1 MNGIARILTV
11 WKLVD
16 GGRWGEEVLRER
28 QEPSA
33 RRYEAVDRRG
43 DVQYQNE
50 VVDTTMMEVQR
61 AANSRMGVVAEEW
74 GSPVVLGNNC
84 KRRARLGGPKGGS
97 GNRALGIEGS
107 EGN

>member
-1 MNGIARILTV
+1 MNGIARILTI

-16 GGRWGEEVLRER
+16 GGRRGEDVLRER

-33 RRYEAVDRRG
+33 RKDEAVDRREE
-43 DVQYQNE
+43 VQYQNE
-50 VVDTTMMEVQR
+50 VVETTTMEVQR

-74 GSPVVLGNNC
+74 GLLVVLGNNC
-84 KRRARLGGPKGGS
+84 KRRARLGGPKAGWRNG
-97 GNRALGIEGS
+97 ALGIEES

>member
-1 MNGIARILTV
+1 MQTGGPSGHGVRNGIARSLTV

-33 RRYEAVDRRG
+33 RRDEAVDRRG

-50 VVDTTMMEVQR
+50 VVDKTTMEVQR
-61 AANSRMGVVAEEW
+61 AANSL
-74 GSPVVLGNNC
+74 SY
-84 KRRARLGGPKGGS
+84 GGCC
-97 GNRALGIEGS
+97 
-107 EGN
+107 